1 MPRTVRR
8 HLIAAFCLTL
18 GCVGSAQAAVI
29 FTDPFTRED
38 SDTVGNGWVDSHVGV
53 NDDTMFM
60 AGNNANGHPSID
72 AQVTVSTVGFHN
84 IKFSYD
90 WRGDRSED
98 DDSLD
103 VFWSADGI
111 NFTSLATYSLSN
123 QIFAHESWTLDATA
137 EDISSLTLRYSF
149 TGHRG
154 NDGARIDNV
163 LVTGDALTSAAAIA
177 VPEPSSI
184 ALLVSGL
191 VAFGLV
197 RRRRKTLA
205 H

>member
-8 HLIAAFCLTL
+8 HLVAAFCLTL

-53 NDDTMFM
+53 NNDTMFM
-60 AGNNANGHPSID
+60 AGNNSNGHPSID
-72 AQVTVSTVGFHN
+72 AQVTASTVGFHN

-98 DDSLD
+98 DDSLN
-103 VFWSADGI
+103 VYWSTDGI
-111 NFTSLATYSLSN
+111 NFISLATYSLGN
-123 QIFAHESWTLDATA
+123 QILANASWDLPAAA
-137 EDISSLTLRYSF
+137 EDISSLTIRYSF

-154 NDGARIDNV
+154 NDGARVDNV
-163 LVTGDALTSAAAIA
+163 LVTGDALTSAAVTA
-177 VPEPSSI
+177 VPEPASI
-184 ALLVSGL
+184 ALLATGL

-205 H
+205 R